1 MIFSMEITNIYK
13 DVILVALSLRLLRVS
28 VECLESE
35 IVLLFFILFIVVA
48 IISPKKKSIHIYILS
63 YNFTYTM
70 VVLSPALFHISNW
83 HAIEKKYTKTIN
95 VKIRVTMSLY
105 NLKNYI

>member
-1 MIFSMEITNIYK
+1 MSGVGN
-13 DVILVALSLRLLRVS
+13 
-28 VECLESE
+28 C
-35 IVLLFFILFIVVA
+35 IVVLYFIYCSSNNIA
-48 IISPKKKSIHIYILS
+48 KKNLYMYILS

-83 HAIEKKYTKTIN
+83 HAIEKKYTKTNN

>member
-13 DVILVALSLRLLRVS
+13 DVILIALSLRFLRVS

-48 IISPKKKSIHIYILS
+48 IISPKKNLYMYILS

-83 HAIEKKYTKTIN
+83 HAIEKKYTKTNN